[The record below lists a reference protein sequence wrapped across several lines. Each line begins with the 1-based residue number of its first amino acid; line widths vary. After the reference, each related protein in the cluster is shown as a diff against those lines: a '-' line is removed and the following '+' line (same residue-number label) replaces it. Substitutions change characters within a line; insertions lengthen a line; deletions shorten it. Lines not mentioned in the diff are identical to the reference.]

1 MTFLQKLTQHQN
13 LTQKEAAI
21 LMRQIMSGKMSDVI
35 KSSVLT
41 ALAMKSETVDEI
53 IGMARVMRKFSVKVP
68 AKNPLLDT
76 CGTGG
81 SGLPRLN
88 VSTAAAFI
96 LAACSVRV
104 AKHGNRASG
113 HRCGSFDLLES
124 LGARIELG
132 PKQVAKTIKST
143 NLGFIFAPLY
153 HPAMKY
159 AVPVRKKLSIR
170 TVFNILGPLTNPAN
184 AKYQILGISDPK
196 LGPMMIEVLSRLGSK
211 RAMVVCGEDGLDE
224 ITLTESTRVWELMPS
239 GRVKKYIIK
248 PENFGLKSVSFSKIK
263 GNDRK
268 YNTKVIYDVLTGK
281 LRGARLNL
289 ILLNAAA
296 GLYVFGKAKSI
307 KQGLAIA
314 QKAVESGKVKVKLE
328 EYIKLT
334 KKM

>member
-1 MTFLQKLTQHQN
+1 
-13 LTQKEAAI
+13 
-21 LMRQIMSGKMSDVI
+21 
-35 KSSVLT
+35 
-41 ALAMKSETVDEI
+41 
-53 IGMARVMRKFSVKVP
+53 
-68 AKNPLLDT
+68 
-76 CGTGG
+76 
-81 SGLPRLN
+81 
-88 VSTAAAFI
+88 
-96 LAACSVRV
+96 
-104 AKHGNRASG
+104 
-113 HRCGSFDLLES
+113 